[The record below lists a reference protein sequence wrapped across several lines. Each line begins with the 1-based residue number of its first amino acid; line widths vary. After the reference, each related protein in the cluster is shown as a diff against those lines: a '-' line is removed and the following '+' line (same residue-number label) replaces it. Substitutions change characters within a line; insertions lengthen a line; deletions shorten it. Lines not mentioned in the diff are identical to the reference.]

1 MIEWRKAFEQFEA
14 RCSPVGF
21 SMKCLE
27 SLMMTE
33 ERPRCEFHADQ
44 MVVRVQ
50 KKVPGHVEAIP
61 VVVEQIMEIVK
72 QQGCAD
78 NNEFEIEVSLYEALA
93 NAIEHG
99 CGHDPEK
106 MVEVVVACEEER
118 GMVIVVRD
126 PGPGFNPES
135 VPSPVV
141 GENIY
146 ADSGRGIFLINQ
158 LMDEVRF
165 EKNGTEIWMIK
176 AHSNGNT

>member
-1 MIEWRKAFEQFEA
+1 
-14 RCSPVGF
+14 
-21 SMKCLE
+21 
-27 SLMMTE
+27 
-33 ERPRCEFHADQ
+33 

-50 KKVPGHVEAIP
+50 KEVPGHVEAIAP
-61 VVVEQIMEIVK
+61 VVEEIMEVI
-72 QQGCAD
+72 QEQGCATD
-78 NNEFEIEVSLYEALA
+78 SEFEIEVSLYEALA
-93 NAIEHG
+93 NAVEHG

-106 MVEVVVACEEER
+106 RVEVVVACDEHK
-118 GMVIVVRD
+118 GMVIMVRD

-146 ADSGRGIFLINQ
+146 ADGGRGIFLINQ

-176 AHSNGNT
+176 GLGRGGTEKK

>member
-1 MIEWRKAFEQFEA
+1 MLDA
-14 RCSPVGF
+14 S
-21 SMKCLE
+21 S
-27 SLMMTE
+27 
-33 ERPRCEFHADQ
+33 RCEFDPDH

-50 KKVPGHVEAIP
+50 KELPGHVEAIAP
-61 VVVEQIMEIVK
+61 VVEQIMEVVR
-72 QQGCAD
+72 QQGCAA
-78 NNEFEIEVSLYEALA
+78 NSEFEIEISLYEALA
-93 NAIEHG
+93 NAVEHG

-106 MVEVVVACEEER
+106 RVEVIVACDQGR

-126 PGPGFNPES
+126 PGPGFDPAS

-146 ADSGRGIFLINQ
+146 ADGGRGIFLINQ

-176 AHSNGNT
+176 GPKAAEEE

>member
-1 MIEWRKAFEQFEA
+1 MPE
-14 RCSPVGF
+14 P
-21 SMKCLE
+21 
-27 SLMMTE
+27 T
-33 ERPRCEFHADQ
+33 PRCELDAGE

-50 KKVPGHVEAIP
+50 KEVPGHVEAIAP
-61 VVVEQIMEIVK
+61 VVEEIMEVIQ
-72 QQGCAD
+72 QQGCAAD
-78 NNEFEIEVSLYEALA
+78 SEFEIEVSLYEALA
-93 NAIEHG
+93 NAVEHG

-106 MVEVVVACEEER
+106 RVEVIVACDEHK

-146 ADSGRGIFLINQ
+146 ADGGRGIFLINQ

-176 AHSNGNT
+176 GLGRGGSEKK

>member
-1 MIEWRKAFEQFEA
+1 MPEPTR
-14 RCSPVGF
+14 
-21 SMKCLE
+21 
-27 SLMMTE
+27 
-33 ERPRCEFHADQ
+33 RCELDAAQ

-50 KKVPGHVEAIP
+50 KDVPGHVEAIAP
-61 VVVEQIMEIVK
+61 VVEEIMEVIQ
-72 QQGCAD
+72 QQGCAAD
-78 NNEFEIEVSLYEALA
+78 SEFEIEVSLYEALA
-93 NAIEHG
+93 NAVEHG

-106 MVEVVVACEEER
+106 RVEVIVACDEHK

-146 ADSGRGIFLINQ
+146 ADGGRGIFLINQ

-176 AHSNGNT
+176 GLGRGGSEKK

>member
-1 MIEWRKAFEQFEA
+1 MSEPTR
-14 RCSPVGF
+14 
-21 SMKCLE
+21 
-27 SLMMTE
+27 
-33 ERPRCEFHADQ
+33 RCELDAAE

-50 KKVPGHVEAIP
+50 KDVPGHVEAIAP
-61 VVVEQIMEIVK
+61 VVEEIMGVIQ
-72 QQGCAD
+72 QQGCAAD
-78 NNEFEIEVSLYEALA
+78 SEFEIEVSLYEALA
-93 NAIEHG
+93 NAVEHG

-106 MVEVVVACEEER
+106 RVEVIVACDEHK

-146 ADSGRGIFLINQ
+146 ADGGRGIFLINQ

-176 AHSNGNT
+176 GLGRGGVGKK

>member
-1 MIEWRKAFEQFEA
+1 MSEPTR
-14 RCSPVGF
+14 
-21 SMKCLE
+21 
-27 SLMMTE
+27 
-33 ERPRCEFHADQ
+33 RCELDAAQ

-50 KKVPGHVEAIP
+50 KEVPGHVEAIAP
-61 VVVEQIMEIVK
+61 VVEEIMEVIQ
-72 QQGCAD
+72 QQGCAAD
-78 NNEFEIEVSLYEALA
+78 SEFEIEVSLYEALA
-93 NAIEHG
+93 NAVEHG

-106 MVEVVVACEEER
+106 RVEVIVACDEHK

-146 ADSGRGIFLINQ
+146 ADGGRGIFLINQ

-176 AHSNGNT
+176 GLGRGGSKKK

>member
-1 MIEWRKAFEQFEA
+1 MSEPTRRYELDAA
-14 RCSPVGF
+14 
-21 SMKCLE
+21 
-27 SLMMTE
+27 
-33 ERPRCEFHADQ
+33 Q

-50 KKVPGHVEAIP
+50 KDVPGHVEAIAP
-61 VVVEQIMEIVK
+61 VVEEIMEVIQ
-72 QQGCAD
+72 QQGCAAD
-78 NNEFEIEVSLYEALA
+78 SEFEIEVSLYEALA
-93 NAIEHG
+93 NAVEHG

-106 MVEVVVACEEER
+106 RVEVIVACDEHK

-146 ADSGRGIFLINQ
+146 ADGGRGIFLINQ

-176 AHSNGNT
+176 GLGRGGSEKK

>member
-1 MIEWRKAFEQFEA
+1 MSEPTR
-14 RCSPVGF
+14 
-21 SMKCLE
+21 
-27 SLMMTE
+27 
-33 ERPRCEFHADQ
+33 RCELDAAQ

-50 KKVPGHVEAIP
+50 KDVPGHVEAIAP
-61 VVVEQIMEIVK
+61 VVEEIMEVIQ
-72 QQGCAD
+72 QQGCATD
-78 NNEFEIEVSLYEALA
+78 SEFEIEVSLYEALA
-93 NAIEHG
+93 NAVEHG

-106 MVEVVVACEEER
+106 RVEVIVACDEHK

-146 ADSGRGIFLINQ
+146 ADGGRGIFLINQ

-176 AHSNGNT
+176 GLGRGGSEKK